1 MKKILCFLILC
12 FLVLPVYAEEIDGKT
27 FLKIGKENLDHGEYK
42 SAIENLLK
50 AEKKFPLL
58 GDYALLWLSDAYQKA
73 GEHKKA
79 LDTIRNLINNYEH
92 SVLLREAR
100 CRELKEALEVS
111 EDGIEY
117 LFKSYLLDFP
127 SNTEIK
133 FKFGKW
139 LKNNGKTEEAKAIF
153 KEIYIEAGLFSDMA
167 YGELNSSDISIEDM
181 INRAVNLINRRDYKR
196 AEELLKSLI
205 EKDDGFFR
213 KEILENLG
221 LALFRQKKY
230 LEAAKV
236 YKEASEKYWEIRSLY
251 RGGKKEE
258 LYSSINKLF
267 ELGDD
272 RIASVL
278 ISIASDKRKEGNI
291 KESIEINQKVV
302 EKYPSEKEEALWN
315 IGWTYYL
322 SEDYKKASEI
332 FSNLYNT
339 YNHSKYLYWN
349 IRSLEE
355 KGDNI
360 EKISSKIFEKGI
372 NFYSIMFYTKN
383 KTSIKET
390 GLSNGLLF
398 TKDITPV
405 KIAQITPFKIERV
418 EALIELGFHK
428 EAVSELIYISKN
440 VHSIEELYY
449 ICSKFKELRQYK
461 QAVSIASKIPF
472 IEGMNQFLYPL
483 AYMEIIERIA
493 QRYEIDPLL
502 VLSIIRE
509 ESRFVPD
516 ATSIA
521 GALGLMQLMPATAKR
536 FDRNLKIGINN
547 PKDILD
553 IKNNL
558 HIGICYL
565 SNLIKDFGSYTY
577 AIAAYNAGEDAVK
590 KWLKVGKYK
599 SVDEFIEDIPYNET
613 RNYVKKVLTTFFE
626 YKRLFAKE
634 DGIVEIP
641 LEKL

>member
-1 MKKILCFLILC
+1 MKRILYLLILC
-12 FLVLPVYAEEIDGKT
+12 FLALPVYAEEIEEKT
-27 FLKIGKENLDHGEYK
+27 FLKIGKENLDNGEYK
-42 SAIENLLK
+42 SAIKNLLK

-58 GDYALLWLSDAYQKA
+58 GDYALLWLSDAYHKA

-100 CRELKEALEVS
+100 CREIEEALEVS

-127 SNTEIK
+127 SDTKIK

-139 LKNNGKTEEAKAIF
+139 LKNNGKTEEAKSIF
-153 KEIYIEAGLFSDMA
+153 KEIYIEAGLFSDAA
-167 YGELNSSDISIEDM
+167 YRELNSADISIEDM
-181 INRAVNLINRRDYKR
+181 IDRAVNLINKRDYKR
-196 AEELLKSLI
+196 AEELLRSLI
-205 EKDDGFFR
+205 KEDDGLFR

-221 LALFRQKKY
+221 LVLFKQKKY
-230 LEAAKV
+230 LEAAEV

-258 LYSSINKLF
+258 LYSSLNKLF

-278 ISIASDKRKEGNI
+278 ISIASDKRKEGHI
-291 KESIEINQKVV
+291 EESIEINQKVL

-322 SEDYKKASEI
+322 SKDYKKASEI
-332 FSNLYNT
+332 FSNLYDT
-339 YNHSKYLYWN
+339 YKDSKYLYWN

-360 EKISSKIFEKGI
+360 EKISSKIFERGI
-372 NFYSIMFYTKN
+372 NFYSIMFYAKN
-383 KTSIKET
+383 KTSIKES
-390 GLSNGLLF
+390 GLMPF
-398 TKDITPV
+398 FAKDITPV
-405 KIAQITPFKIERV
+405 KITHITSFKIERV
-418 EALIELGFHK
+418 EALIELGFLK
-428 EAVSELIYISKN
+428 EALSELNYFSKN
-440 VHSIEELYY
+440 VHSIEEVYY
-449 ICSKFKELRQYK
+449 LCSKFKELRQYK
-461 QAVSIASKIPF
+461 QAVRIASKIPF

-483 AYMEIIERIA
+483 AYSDIIERIA

-509 ESRFVPD
+509 ESRFDPD
-516 ATSIA
+516 ATSTA
-521 GALGLMQLMPATAKR
+521 GALGLMQLMPTTAQR
-536 FDRNLKIGINN
+536 FDRNLKLGINN
-547 PKDILD
+547 PKDILN

-558 HIGICYL
+558 HIGIYYL
-565 SNLIKDFGSYTY
+565 SNLVKDFGSYTY

>member
-1 MKKILCFLILC
+1 MKRILYLLILC
-12 FLVLPVYAEEIDGKT
+12 FLALPVYAEEIEEKT
-27 FLKIGKENLDHGEYK
+27 FLKIGKENLDNGEYK
-42 SAIENLLK
+42 SAIKNLLK

-58 GDYALLWLSDAYQKA
+58 GDYALLWLSDAYHKA

-100 CRELKEALEVS
+100 CREIEEALEVS

-127 SNTEIK
+127 SDTKIK

-139 LKNNGKTEEAKAIF
+139 LKNNGKTEEAKSIF
-153 KEIYIEAGLFSDMA
+153 KEIYIEAGLFSDAA
-167 YGELNSSDISIEDM
+167 YRELNSADISIEDM
-181 INRAVNLINRRDYKR
+181 IDRAVNLINKRDYKR
-196 AEELLKSLI
+196 AEELLRSLI
-205 EKDDGFFR
+205 KEDDGLFR

-221 LALFRQKKY
+221 LVLFKQKKY
-230 LEAAKV
+230 LEAAEV

-258 LYSSINKLF
+258 LYSSLNKLF

-278 ISIASDKRKEGNI
+278 ISIASDKRKEGHI
-291 KESIEINQKVV
+291 EESIEINQKVL

-322 SEDYKKASEI
+322 SKDYKKASEI
-332 FSNLYNT
+332 FSNLYDT
-339 YNHSKYLYWN
+339 YKDSKYLYWN

-360 EKISSKIFEKGI
+360 EKISSKIFEREI
-372 NFYSIMFYTKN
+372 NFYSIMFYAKN
-383 KTSIKET
+383 KTSIKES
-390 GLSNGLLF
+390 GLMPF
-398 TKDITPV
+398 FAKDITPV
-405 KIAQITPFKIERV
+405 KITHITSFKIERV
-418 EALIELGFHK
+418 EALIELGFLK
-428 EAVSELIYISKN
+428 EALSELNYFSKN
-440 VHSIEELYY
+440 VHSIEEVYY
-449 ICSKFKELRQYK
+449 LCSKFKELRQYK
-461 QAVSIASKIPF
+461 QAVRIASKIPF

-483 AYMEIIERIA
+483 AYSDIIERIA

-509 ESRFVPD
+509 ESRFDPD
-516 ATSIA
+516 ATSTA
-521 GALGLMQLMPATAKR
+521 GALGLMQLMPTTAQR
-536 FDRNLKIGINN
+536 FDRNLKLGINN
-547 PKDILD
+547 PKDILN

-558 HIGICYL
+558 HIGIYYL
-565 SNLIKDFGSYTY
+565 SNLVKDFGSYTY